1 MSSRLAGRIAK
12 IETRRAGPAAFIVL
26 LPGDAWDHGDEHL
39 ARVTAEAIREHQAQ
53 TGYLGP
59 VLVGPRECMSVAEWT
74 ERYCAT
80 GGERAPLS
88 TDC

>member
-26 LPGDAWDHGDEHL
+26 LRGDAWDHGDEHL
-39 ARVTAEAIREHQAQ
+39 ARVTGDAIREHQTR

-59 VLVGPRECMSVAEWT
+59 VLIGVEECTPVEEWT
-74 ERYCAT
+74 ARYCVTGDAT
-80 GGERAPLS
+80 A
-88 TDC
+88 